1 MSIILYTTHCPR
13 CEILK
18 AKLDEK
24 NIKYLIC
31 ENVETM
37 KLLGFSAVPVLEV
50 EGEFME
56 FRAAVDWV
64 NKQ

>member
-24 NIKYLIC
+24 NINYLIC